1 MSVPLR
7 KQLQAVLAAELRAGY
22 PRTLVA
28 EVVAELSAHGT
39 PVGPVELRSALSH
52 ARHELARAQRGTGWQ
67 PVRVRT
73 RRAPGG
79 ET

>member
-28 EVVAELSAHGT
+28 EVVAELSAGSD
-39 PVGPVELRSALSH
+39 LRKEASH
-52 ARHELARAQRGTGWQ
+52 EAFIAGHPAGAVCARCARSW
-67 PVRVRT
+67 
-73 RRAPGG
+73 RASWDAAY
-79 ET
+79 EAVAA